1 MRTKVLAIVVSVI
14 AFCGVQRAMAWGGF
28 AHTGI
33 AYIAEQHLKP
43 EVKEKCHHYL
53 KHTLTY
59 YAEWMDTW
67 RGVPEFDCV
76 NKPHTIRAKSDGVN
90 LDWNGRPPG
99 RCMGFLKS
107 AIEELGEGKYKN
119 LPDSV
124 VRQRIINMVHYIPD
138 MHCPSHVMFNKGTF
152 SHYYY
157 NIYNKGKL
165 HNFHGFW
172 DWAQTYKR
180 EIPTCKEYAELI
192 DHASKREIKRWQK
205 GTLDDWGRDII
216 KQAHL
221 RYQLTPVDTDVAKL
235 SKEEVA
241 KIHALCDE
249 MALKAAY
256 RLAYVLNTI
265 FAK

>member
-138 MHCPSHVMFNKGTF
+138 MHCPSHVMFNKGPF

-180 EIPTCKEYAELI
+180 
-192 DHASKREIKRWQK
+192 
-205 GTLDDWGRDII
+205 
-216 KQAHL
+216 
-221 RYQLTPVDTDVAKL
+221 
-235 SKEEVA
+235 
-241 KIHALCDE
+241 
-249 MALKAAY
+249 
-256 RLAYVLNTI
+256 
-265 FAK
+265 